1 MGGYAAN
8 WMISHSEWMMG
19 GLGESA
25 SLEAGSQK
33 SESRGHGFHCLV
45 VFCNQSYFMAK

>member
-8 WMISHSEWMMG
+8 WMISHSEWMG
-19 GLGESA
+19 GLAESA

-33 SESRGHGFHCLV
+33 SESSRARFQLLGVLYPELLRF
-45 VFCNQSYFMAK
+45 